1 MRVLWFTN
9 TPSNYTDINGG
20 YNGGGWISSLE
31 SEISKLDNIDLA
43 ISFVLNG
50 EPFKVK
56 QGGVTYYPIHGNN
69 VGTIG
74 KIKSLFMQ
82 GWIRQNEDMVAEYL
96 EVVSDFQPD
105 IIQVFGSE
113 EAFGL
118 ISKYTSIPVV
128 LHIQGILNPYLNAF
142 LPPFISLSHYYWSCA
157 NLKTC
162 FRNRYIYCQWKRAS
176 FRELQILRNI
186 KYFVGRTA
194 WDERVTKV
202 INPSCSYHYC
212 SEILREVF
220 YGDAAR
226 KIPENLVIVSTISS
240 PLYKGYDLILKT
252 AHILK
257 HTMGVGFCWKIFGN
271 VDSRLIEKDTGICSA
286 DVNVELKGV
295 AKAEEI
301 KQAILTC
308 TAFVHP
314 SYIDNS
320 PNSVCEAQILGCPV
334 VATNVGG
341 IPSLIDDGKTGF
353 LVPANDPYQMAYLIA
368 ELHKNK
374 ILNKTMGD
382 AAREIATLR
391 HDKKR
396 IVGDL
401 LLVYKNILC
410 SK

>member
-1 MRVLWFTN
+1 MRILWFTN
-9 TPSNYTDINGG
+9 TPSNYTNINGG

-31 SEISKLDNIDLA
+31 TEISKLDNIDLA
-43 ISFVLNG
+43 VSFILNG
-50 EPFKVK
+50 EPFKAK
-56 QGGVTYYPIHGNN
+56 QGRVTYYPVHSND

-74 KIKSLFMQ
+74 KIKSLFMG
-82 GWIRQNEDMVAEYL
+82 GWIKQNEDMVAKYL
-96 EVVSDFQPD
+96 AVVSDFQPD

-113 EAFGL
+113 ESFGL
-118 ISKYTSIPVV
+118 ISKYTPTPVV

-142 LPPFISLSHYYWSCA
+142 LPPFISLSHYYRGNV

-162 FRNRYIYCQWKRAS
+162 FRNIYVYNQWKRTS
-176 FRELQILRNI
+176 CRELQILRNI
-186 KYFVGRTA
+186 KYFLGRTV

-212 SEILREVF
+212 SEILRDVF

-226 KIPENLVIVSTISS
+226 NIPEKLVIVSTISS

-257 HTMGVGFCWKIFGN
+257 CIMGVDFYWKIFGD
-271 VDSRLIEKDTGICSA
+271 VEPRLIEKNTGICSG
-286 DVNVELKGV
+286 DVNIELKGV

-301 KQAILTC
+301 KQAILNS

-334 VATNVGG
+334 IATNVGG
-341 IPSLIDDGKTGF
+341 IPSLVDDGKTGF
-353 LVPANDPYQMAYLIA
+353 LVPANDPYQMAYLIV
-368 ELHKNK
+368 ELHKNR
-374 ILNKTMGD
+374 ILNKTIGD
-382 AAREIATLR
+382 AAKQIAILR
-391 HDKKR
+391 HDKKQ
-396 IVGDL
+396 IVSDL
-401 LLVYKNILC
+401 LLIYKNILC
-410 SK
+410 K